1 MRRKAQSHGACHPAA
16 RNLAELTRI
25 TTTHTLLGCL
35 QRDVVVRMK
44 LFECQYCGQPLYF
57 ENSSCSSCGH
67 ALGYL
72 TEYDALSALQPEDG
86 GAYRALAAPDRLY
99 RDCAN
104 AAYGSCNWMVPNE
117 SPETFCA
124 ACR

>member
-1 MRRKAQSHGACHPAA
+1 
-16 RNLAELTRI
+16 
-25 TTTHTLLGCL
+25 
-35 QRDVVVRMK
+35 MK

-86 GAYRALAAPDRLY
+86 GAYRALAAPDRLS

-104 AAYGSCNWMVPNE
+104 EVTVEYPAVGDCSCSLRPR
-117 SPETFCA
+117 SSC
-124 ACR
+124 